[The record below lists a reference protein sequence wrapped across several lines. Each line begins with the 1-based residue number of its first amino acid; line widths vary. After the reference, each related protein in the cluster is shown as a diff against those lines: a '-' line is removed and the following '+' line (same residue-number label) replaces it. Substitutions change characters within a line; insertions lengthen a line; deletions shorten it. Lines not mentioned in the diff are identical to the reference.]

1 MQVSHAIFGL
11 DPMWLSGIILV
22 IVYIVLIMEKL
33 NRAVTALLG
42 AMLMIYCGLLNQHQA
57 LEKVDFNTLWLLT
70 GMMMLVNITAKTG
83 VFQYVAIRS
92 AKWVRA
98 DPVGI
103 MLMLAGITSLFSAL
117 LDNVTTVLLITPVT
131 LLITEQLKARQP
143 SSATRRTS
151 SSARKTTSASA
162 NSSIT

>member
-1 MQVSHAIFGL
+1 VKVAILLLAGVGL

-70 GMMMLVNITAKTG
+70 GMMMLVRG
-83 VFQYVAIRS
+83 VRIKFFLDRYRVKGRSYV
-92 AKWVRA
+92 
-98 DPVGI
+98 
-103 MLMLAGITSLFSAL
+103 
-117 LDNVTTVLLITPVT
+117 
-131 LLITEQLKARQP
+131 
-143 SSATRRTS
+143 
-151 SSARKTTSASA
+151 
-162 NSSIT
+162 

>member
-103 MLMLAGITSLFSAL
+103 MLMLAVITFIFSAL
-117 LDNVTTVLLITPVT
+117 L
-131 LLITEQLKARQP
+131 
-143 SSATRRTS
+143 
-151 SSARKTTSASA
+151 
-162 NSSIT
+162 